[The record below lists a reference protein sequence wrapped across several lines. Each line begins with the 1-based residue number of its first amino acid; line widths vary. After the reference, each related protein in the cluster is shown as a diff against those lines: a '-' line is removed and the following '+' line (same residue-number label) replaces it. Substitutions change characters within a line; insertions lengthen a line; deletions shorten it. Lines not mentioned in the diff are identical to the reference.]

1 MKTYPTRTKSDAT
14 LVASLLFIG
23 FAATG
28 LTQTT
33 TPAADADKTED
44 EVVKLEKLTV
54 TTGYRSPKAVD
65 QIPGAIKVIT
75 FEEVANTQFL
85 TEDATEVLARTI
97 PGYSPATQAL
107 QNTGENLRGRVA
119 LRLFDGISQTTPLRE
134 GSRNATFT
142 DMDIVAQIEVIN
154 GPSAAEGI
162 GAAGGIINYISKSPT
177 KDGSEATLRTK
188 FFGQGKEDSMGYKV
202 GLNYT
207 VKKGDNDLIF
217 GTSFLK
223 RGMFW
228 DANGR
233 RMGQT
238 GSGTTLDSDQ
248 RNLFLKAGHNFG
260 ENNSQRLTLTVSKFK
275 LEGRGH
281 YVEDPV
287 SVPTASSIR
296 GTPPGGKSVF
306 NDFSQHALAYNN
318 SALFGGKLNVIGY
331 KASQAMRFVAERSGI
346 DKWAPQYGPIESFF
360 EQSEINSQKRGVRSN
375 WSRENLLAVEGLE
388 MNAGFDY
395 MYETAQQRLAITD
408 RLWVPPMNYTSKAP
422 FVQASYARGPVTV
435 SAGVRHEDG
444 SLQVDDYTTVHFANN
459 TFVRGGTLP
468 YKENMP
474 NVGVIV
480 RLPQNWSVF
489 GSYSKGFTLP
499 NVGIPL
505 RNVNRPGQTVEG
517 ILDLQAVVFD
527 NKEGGISWQGKKGSF
542 SVSYYQSYSELGAA
556 LTSVLLGTP
565 PNQTLDFILQRRPV
579 DIKGYDFTGEL
590 KLSKTL
596 KFTAVYAHITGMT
609 RTGETGPLNR
619 ELGISNITPD
629 KLNLATTWKFMPK
642 ASVTLEMDTLF
653 KRDVNIGNPAGGAE
667 STRGLTLFHLTA
679 SYSTK
684 WGDFSL
690 GVENLVNKFYILPWV
705 QSGRI
710 LGGDLAGRGRVFSV
724 THVIKF

>member
-1 MKTYPTRTKSDAT
+1 
-14 LVASLLFIG
+14 
-23 FAATG
+23 
-28 LTQTT
+28 
-33 TPAADADKTED
+33 
-44 EVVKLEKLTV
+44 
-54 TTGYRSPKAVD
+54 
-65 QIPGAIKVIT
+65 
-75 FEEVANTQFL
+75 
-85 TEDATEVLARTI
+85 
-97 PGYSPATQAL
+97 
-107 QNTGENLRGRVA
+107 LRGRVA

-134 GSRNATFT
+134 GSRNGTFT

-154 GPSAAEGI
+154 GPSASEGI

-188 FFGQGKEDSMGYKV
+188 FFGQGYEDSMGYKV

-207 VKKGDNDLIF
+207 VKKGANDLIF

-223 RGMFW
+223 RGIFW
-228 DANGR
+228 DAHGR
-233 RMGQT
+233 RMGQS
-238 GSGTTLDSDQ
+238 GSGTTHDSDQ
-248 RNLFLKAGHNFG
+248 KNLFIKAGHNFG

-275 LEGRGH
+275 IEGRGH
-281 YVEDPV
+281 YVEDPGN
-287 SVPTASSIR
+287 SALGITSSSKR

-306 NDFSQHALAYNN
+306 NDFSQYILAYNN
-318 SALFGGKLNVIGY
+318 SALFGGKLNIIGY
-331 KASQAMRFVAERSGI
+331 KASQAMRFVAERAGV
-346 DKWAPQYGPIESFF
+346 DKWDPQYGPIESFF

-375 WSRENLLAVEGLE
+375 WSRENLFAVEGLE

-444 SLQVDDYTTVHFANN
+444 SLQVDDYTTVYFANN

-480 RLPQNWSVF
+480 RLPQGWSAF

-505 RNVNRPGQTVEG
+505 RNVNKPGQTVEG

-527 NKEGGISWQGKKGSF
+527 NKEVGVSWQGKKGSF
-542 SVSYYQSYSELGAA
+542 GVSYYKSYSELGAS

-579 DIKGYDFTGEL
+579 DIKGLEFTGEL

-596 KFTAVYAHITGMT
+596 KFTAVYAHLTGMT

-642 ASVTLEMDTLF
+642 ASVTLEMDKLF

-690 GVENLVNKFYILPWV
+690 GVENLVNKFYILPYV
-705 QSGRI
+705 QAGQV

-724 THVIKF
+724 THAIKF